1 MTAKIQSQ
9 MPFESLVDAI
19 ASLALAEKRQL
30 QEVLE
35 QQIFEQEESSHED
48 NLETIAE
55 IQAVRSEYTANQYQ
69 TIDEFLAH
77 RTKSIS

>member
-30 QEVLE
+30 QELLE
-35 QQIFEQEESSHED
+35 QQIFEQEESTYED
-48 NLETIAE
+48 NLETVAE
-55 IQAVRSEYTANQYQ
+55 IQAVRGEYTANQYQ
-69 TIDEFLAH
+69 TLDEFLAH
-77 RTKSIS
+77 RTQSIS